1 MKITRETLIET
12 VRSGANPSKDS
23 QKTGLTKREIAR
35 ALGITGDARRD
46 LRLAIG
52 ELMKDGTFVR
62 GDNKAYRMSDAL
74 PNVMVLDI
82 DHIDDQGDVIAVP
95 AKWDKDQDKPQ
106 VIIRQK
112 SGRKNRGHRNANQV
126 SVGDSA
132 LCRLKTTES
141 GIYATVIKKL
151 GDGPRAEVGFV
162 VKAGRGGSRGLRIR
176 PAKKGSRF
184 DYIPEKGA
192 KINDLDIVEFELS
205 GSRHKGERIARII
218 KIIGNAKHGKAASLI
233 SLLEHNI
240 PTGFSD
246 KELSDAKALTLPQ
259 VGKHRKDLRDL
270 PLLTIDPVDA
280 KDFDDA
286 IYALPDD
293 SAKNRGGH
301 IVWVA
306 IADVSAFVAPGSPL
320 DKGAFKRGNSV
331 YLPDRVEPMLP
342 EEISADLCSLR
353 PHEDRA
359 CLVVKMRFDRNG
371 DKISHTFM
379 RGLMRSHARL
389 TYAQAQEA
397 FDGNPGEV
405 ATPVSDILTDI
416 YTAYK
421 AVRAARNRRGPLE
434 IEMPERKVVLDKKG
448 RVTGIEVKARFDAHK
463 LVEEFMIQA
472 NVCAAQALERA
483 DTPVIYRVHEPPE
496 MEKVQGLA
504 DFLPALDLKWS
515 MGQRATPKRFNKLI
529 EQARGRDC
537 EETVSMSV
545 LRTQMKAFY
554 TPQNKGHFGLSLT
567 HYAHFTSPIR
577 RYADL
582 VVHRALVK
590 AFGLG
595 DGGTSAEELTRLKE
609 ISEHISSTERSAMAA
624 ERDAKDRYIAA
635 FLADKIGATF
645 KGRIT
650 GVTTAGLFIGLDET
664 GADGFVPARTI
675 GFEKFIFD
683 EKSKSLI
690 GADTGATYHFGRRVE
705 VKLSEAKPL
714 QGGLLFEILS
724 KPEKGTLPKHLAKH
738 LAKRRGRSSG
748 GFKGNRGNKGSKGSK
763 HKRRRR

>member
-1 MKITRETLIET
+1 MKINRKTLIET
-12 VRSGANPSKDS
+12 VKSGASPSKFGH
-23 QKTGLTKREIAR
+23 KTGLTKREIAR
-35 ALGITGDARRD
+35 ILGVTGDARRD
-46 LRLAIG
+46 LRLALG
-52 ELMKDGTFVR
+52 ELMADGTFVR
-62 GDNKAYRMSDAL
+62 DDRKAYRLSDAL

-95 AKWDKDQDKPQ
+95 ARWDKEGDKPQ
-106 VIIRQK
+106 IIIKQK

-126 SVGDSA
+126 SIGERA
-132 LCRLKTTES
+132 LCRLKTTEN
-141 GIYATVIKKL
+141 GILATVIKKL
-151 GDGPRAEVGFV
+151 GDGPRIEVGFV
-162 VKAGRGGSRGLRIR
+162 VKGGRGLRIR

-184 DYIPEKGA
+184 DYIPERGA

-205 GSRHKGERIARII
+205 GKRNKGERIARIL

-246 KELSDAKALTLPQ
+246 KELRDAKALKLP
-259 VGKHRKDLRDL
+259 KIDKYRKDLRDL
-270 PLLTIDPVDA
+270 PLVTIDPVDA

-286 IYALPDD
+286 IFAKPDD

-306 IADVSAFVAPGSPL
+306 IADVSAFVAPGSAL

-331 YLPDRVEPMLP
+331 YLPDRCHPMLP

-359 CLVVKMRFDRNG
+359 CLVVKMRFDKNG
-371 DKISHTFM
+371 DKISHIFM

-397 FDGNPGEV
+397 FDGAPGKM
-405 ATPVSDILTDI
+405 AKPVYDILKDI
-416 YTAYK
+416 YAAYE
-421 AVRAARNRRGPLE
+421 AVRTARNRRAPLE

-448 RVTGIEVKARFDAHK
+448 RVTGIEIKDRFDAHK

-483 DTPVIYRVHEPPE
+483 NTPLIYRVHEPPE
-496 MEKVQGLA
+496 MERVQGLS

-515 MGQRATPKRFNKLI
+515 MGQRPTPKRFNRLL
-529 EQARGRDC
+529 EQARARDL
-537 EETVSMSV
+537 EETVSMSI

-554 TPQNKGHFGLSLT
+554 APKNVGHFGLNLT

-582 VVHRALVK
+582 TVHRALVK

-595 DGGTSAEELTRLKE
+595 DGGTSAEEHTRLKE
-609 ISEHISSTERSAMAA
+609 ISEHISATERSAMAA

-635 FLADKIGATF
+635 FLADRIGATF
-645 KGRIT
+645 KARIT
-650 GVTTAGLFIGLDET
+650 GVTNAGLFVGLDET

-675 GFEKFIFD
+675 GFERFIFD

-690 GADTGATYHFGRRVE
+690 GADTGGTYHFGRRVA
-705 VKLSEAKPL
+705 VKLVEAMPL
-714 QGGLLFEILS
+714 QGGLIFEILT
-724 KPEKGTLPKHLAKH
+724 KPEKGTLPKHLK
-738 LAKRRGRSSG
+738 KRRQGLG
-748 GFKGNRGNKGSKGSK
+748 GSYKGKK
-763 HKRRRR
+763 HRRRRR

>member
-1 MKITRETLIET
+1 MKINRETLIET
-12 VRSGANPSKDS
+12 VKSDANPSKS
-23 QKTGLTKREIAR
+23 GQKTGMTKREIAR
-35 ALGITGDARRD
+35 VLGVTGDERRD
-46 LRLAIG
+46 LRLALG
-52 ELMKDGTFVR
+52 ELMRDGTFVR
-62 GDNKAYRMSDAL
+62 DDRKAYRMSDAL

-95 AKWDKDQDKPQ
+95 AQWDKDDEAPQ
-106 VIIRQK
+106 IIIKQK
-112 SGRKNRGHRNANQV
+112 SGHKNRGHRHANQI
-126 SVGDSA
+126 SVGDRA
-132 LCRLKTTES
+132 LCRLKTTET

-151 GDGPRAEVGFV
+151 GDGPDSEVGFV
-162 VKAGRGGSRGLRIR
+162 VKGGRGLRIR
-176 PAKKGSRF
+176 PAKKGSRY
-184 DYIPEKGA
+184 DYIPERGA
-192 KINDLDIVEFELS
+192 KINDLDIVLFELS
-205 GSRHKGERIARII
+205 GSRHKGERIARVL
-218 KIIGNAKHGKAASLI
+218 KTIGNAKHGKAASLI

-246 KELSDAKALTLPQ
+246 KELADAKALTLPS
-259 VGKHRKDLRDL
+259 VDKHRKDLRDL

-286 IYALPDD
+286 IYAMPDD

-306 IADVSAFVAPGSPL
+306 IADVSAFVAPGSTL

-371 DKISHTFM
+371 DKISHTFI

-397 FDGNPGEV
+397 FDGNPGKAAEPV
-405 ATPVSDILTDI
+405 ADILSDI
-416 YTAYK
+416 YTAYE
-421 AVRAARNRRGPLE
+421 AVRAARGRRAPLE
-434 IEMPERKVVLDKKG
+434 IEMPERKVVLDAKG
-448 RVTGIEVKARFDAHK
+448 RVTGIEVKDRFDAHK

-472 NVCAAQALERA
+472 NVSAAQALERA
-483 DTPVIYRVHEPPE
+483 NTPLIYRVHEPPE
-496 MEKVQGLA
+496 MEKIQGLA

-515 MGQRATPKRFNKLI
+515 MGQRPTPKRFNQLI
-529 EQARGRDC
+529 EQARGRDLV
-537 EETVSMSV
+537 ETVSMSV
-545 LRTQMKAFY
+545 LRTQMKAYY
-554 TPQNKGHFGLSLT
+554 TPNNKGHFGLNLT

-582 VVHRALVK
+582 VVHRALIK
-590 AFGLG
+590 AFNLG

-650 GVTTAGLFIGLDET
+650 GVTNAGLFIGLDET

-675 GFEKFIFD
+675 GLERFVFD

-690 GADTGATYHFGRRVE
+690 GADTGGTYHFGRRVE
-705 VKLSEAKPL
+705 VKLTEAMPL
-714 QGGLLFEILS
+714 QGGLIFEILT
-724 KPEKGTLPKHLAKH
+724 KPEKGTLPKHLAK
-738 LAKRRGRSSG
+738 RRPHRNSGHKGR
-748 GFKGNRGNKGSKGSK
+748 K
-763 HKRRRR
+763 HKRHRR

>member
-1 MKITRETLIET
+1 MKINRETLIET
-12 VRSGANPSKDS
+12 VKSGANPTKF
-23 QKTGLTKREIAR
+23 GMTKREIAR
-35 ALGITGDARRD
+35 VLGVTGDARRD
-46 LRLAIG
+46 LRLALG
-52 ELMKDGTFVR
+52 ELMADGTFVR
-62 GDNKAYRMSDAL
+62 DDRKAYRMSDAL

-95 AKWDKDQDKPQ
+95 AKWDEANKGENSDKPQ
-106 VIIRQK
+106 IIIKQK
-112 SGRKNRGHRNANQV
+112 PGRKNRGHRNANPI
-126 SVGDSA
+126 SVGDRA
-132 LCRLKTTES
+132 LCRLKTTEN
-141 GIYATVIKKL
+141 GIIATVIKKL
-151 GDGPRAEVGFV
+151 GDGPSSEVGFV
-162 VKAGRGGSRGLRIR
+162 VKGGRGLRIR
-176 PAKKGSRF
+176 PAKKGSRY
-184 DYIPEKGA
+184 DYIPERGA
-192 KINDLDIVEFELS
+192 QGNIKISDLDIVEFELS
-205 GSRHKGERIARII
+205 GSRNKGERIARVL

-246 KELSDAKALTLPQ
+246 KELSDANALTLPQ
-259 VGKHRKDLRDL
+259 VDEHRKDLRDL

-286 IYALPDD
+286 IFAKPDD

-306 IADVSAFVAPGSPL
+306 IADVSAFVTPGSAL

-397 FDGNPGEV
+397 FDGAPGPIAE
-405 ATPVSDILTDI
+405 PVSDILKDI
-416 YTAYK
+416 YTAYE
-421 AVRAARNRRGPLE
+421 AVRAARSRRAPLE
-434 IEMPERKVVLDKKG
+434 IEMPERKVVLDAKG
-448 RVTGIEVKARFDAHK
+448 RVTGIEVKDRFDAHK

-483 DTPVIYRVHEPPE
+483 NTPLIYRVHEPPE
-496 MEKVQGLA
+496 MERVQGLS

-515 MGQRATPKRFNKLI
+515 MGQRPTPKRFNRLI
-529 EQARGRDC
+529 EQARGRDLV
-537 EETVSMSV
+537 ETVSMSI
-545 LRTQMKAFY
+545 LRTQMKAY
-554 TPQNKGHFGLSLT
+554 YSPQNKGHFGLSLT

-590 AFGLG
+590 AFNLG

-609 ISEHISSTERSAMAA
+609 ISEHISTTERSAMAA

-650 GVTTAGLFIGLDET
+650 GVTNAGLFIGLDET

-675 GFEKFIFD
+675 GFERFIFD

-690 GADTGATYHFGRRVE
+690 GADTGGTYHFGRRVE
-705 VKLSEAKPL
+705 VKLAEAKPL
-714 QGGLLFEILS
+714 QGGLLFEILT
-724 KPEKGTLPKHLAKH
+724 KPEKGTLPKHLAQ
-738 LAKRRGRSSG
+738 RRGRSG
-748 GFKGNRGNKGSKGSK
+748 GGYKGSK

>member
-1 MKITRETLIET
+1 MKINRETIIET
-12 VRSGANPSKDS
+12 VRSGANPSKYG
-23 QKTGLTKREIAR
+23 QKTGMTKREIAR
-35 ALGITGDARRD
+35 VLGVTGDARRD
-46 LRLAIG
+46 LRLALG
-52 ELMKDGTFVR
+52 ELMADGTFVR
-62 GDNKAYRMSDAL
+62 DDRKAYRLSDAL

-95 AKWDKDQDKPQ
+95 AKWDKEGDKPR
-106 VIIRQK
+106 IIIKQK

-126 SVGDSA
+126 SVGDRA
-132 LCRLKTTES
+132 LCRLKTTEN
-141 GIYATVIKKL
+141 GLYATVIKKL
-151 GDGPRAEVGFV
+151 GDGPSSEVGFV
-162 VKAGRGGSRGLRIR
+162 VKGGRGLRIR
-176 PAKKGSRF
+176 SAKKGSRF
-184 DYIPEKGA
+184 DYIPERGA
-192 KINDLDIVEFELS
+192 KINDMDIVEFELS

-259 VGKHRKDLRDL
+259 VDKHRKDLRDL

-286 IYALPDD
+286 IYAMPDD
-293 SAKNRGGH
+293 STKNRGGH
-301 IVWVA
+301 LIWVA
-306 IADVSAFVAPGSPL
+306 IADVSAFIVPGSPL

-331 YLPDRVEPMLP
+331 YLPDRAYAMLP

-359 CLVVKMRFDRNG
+359 CLVVKMRFDREGN
-371 DKISHTFM
+371 KIGHRFM

-397 FDGNPGEV
+397 FDGNPGETAKPV
-405 ATPVSDILTDI
+405 ADILSDI
-416 YTAYK
+416 YAAYK
-421 AVRAARNRRGPLE
+421 AIRAARSRRAPLE
-434 IEMPERKVVLDKKG
+434 IEMPERKVILDKKG
-448 RVTGIEVKARFDAHK
+448 KVTGIEVKDRFDAHK

-472 NVCAAQALERA
+472 NVCAAQALERS
-483 DTPVIYRVHEPPE
+483 DTPLIYRVHEPPE

-515 MGQRATPKRFNKLI
+515 MGQRATPTRFNRLI
-529 EQARGRDC
+529 EQARSRDLI
-537 EETVSMSV
+537 ETVSMSI
-545 LRTQMKAFY
+545 LRTQMKAYY
-554 TPQNKGHFGLSLT
+554 TPQNKGHFGLNLT

-590 AFGLG
+590 AFNLG

-650 GVTTAGLFIGLDET
+650 GVTSAGLFIGLDET

-675 GFEKFIFD
+675 GFERFEFD

-690 GADTGATYHFGRRVE
+690 GADTGGTYHFGRRVE
-705 VKLSEAKPL
+705 VKLTEAKPL
-714 QGGLLFEILS
+714 QGGLLFEILT
-724 KPEKGTLPKHLAKH
+724 KPEKGTPP
-738 LAKRRGRSSG
+738 KRRPHRNSGYKGR
-748 GFKGNRGNKGSKGSK
+748 K

>member
-1 MKITRETLIET
+1 MKINRETLIET
-12 VRSGANPSKDS
+12 VKSGANPTKFGQES
-23 QKTGLTKREIAR
+23 GMTKREIAR
-35 ALGITGDARRD
+35 VLGVTGDARRD
-46 LRLAIG
+46 LRLALG
-52 ELMKDGTFVR
+52 ELMHDGTFVR
-62 GDNKAYRMSDAL
+62 DDRKAYRMSDAL
-74 PNVMVLDI
+74 TPLLANVMVLDI

-95 AKWDKDQDKPQ
+95 AKWDKDEDKPH
-106 VIIRQK
+106 IIIKQK
-112 SGRKNRGHRNANQV
+112 SGRKNRGHRNANPV
-126 SVGDSA
+126 SVGDRA
-132 LCRLKTTES
+132 LCRLKTTEN

-151 GDGPRAEVGFV
+151 GDGPRAEIGFV
-162 VKAGRGGSRGLRIR
+162 VKGSRGLRIR
-176 PAKKGSRF
+176 PAKKGSRY
-184 DYIPEKGA
+184 DYIPERGS
-192 KINDLDIVEFELS
+192 KISDLDIVEFELS
-205 GSRHKGERIARII
+205 GARPRRHERGGERTARVL

-246 KELSDAKALTLPQ
+246 TELSDAKALKLPK
-259 VGKHRKDLRDL
+259 VDKYRKDLRDL

-286 IYALPDD
+286 IYAKPDD
-293 SAKNRGGH
+293 SVKNKGGH

-306 IADVSAFVAPGSPL
+306 IADVSAFVTPGSAL

-397 FDGNPGEV
+397 FDGAPGKIAE
-405 ATPVSDILTDI
+405 PVSDILADI
-416 YTAYK
+416 YTAYE
-421 AVRAARNRRGPLE
+421 AVRAARSRRGPLE
-434 IEMPERKVVLDKKG
+434 IEMPERKVVLDDKG
-448 RVTGIEVKARFDAHK
+448 RVTGIEVKERFDAHK

-483 DTPVIYRVHEPPE
+483 NTPLIYRVHEPPE

-515 MGQRATPKRFNKLI
+515 MGQRPTPKRFNRLI
-529 EQARGRDC
+529 EQARGRDLV
-537 EETVSMSV
+537 ETVSMSV
-545 LRTQMKAFY
+545 LRTQMKAYY
-554 TPQNKGHFGLSLT
+554 TPNNKGHFGLSLT

-650 GVTTAGLFIGLDET
+650 GVTNAGLFIGLDDT
-664 GADGFVPARTI
+664 GADGFIPARTI
-675 GFEKFIFD
+675 GFERFIFD

-690 GADTGATYHFGRRVE
+690 GADTGGTYHFGRRVE
-705 VKLSEAKPL
+705 VKLAEAKPL
-714 QGGLLFEILS
+714 QGGLLFEILT

-738 LAKRRGRSSG
+738 LAKSRGRSG
-748 GFKGNRGNKGSKGSK
+748 GGYKGSK

>member
-1 MKITRETLIET
+1 M
-12 VRSGANPSKDS
+12 
-23 QKTGLTKREIAR
+23 TKRAIAR
-35 ALGITGDARRD
+35 AMGITGDARRD
-46 LRLAIG
+46 LRLALG
-52 ELMKDGTFVR
+52 ELMADGTFVR
-62 GDNKAYRMSDAL
+62 DDHKAYRLSDAL

-95 AKWDKDQDKPQ
+95 AKWDKKDDKPQ
-106 VIIRQK
+106 IIIKQK
-112 SGRKNRGHRNANQV
+112 SGRKNRGHRNANPV
-126 SVGDSA
+126 SVGDRA
-132 LCRLKTTES
+132 LCRLKTTEN
-141 GIYATVIKKL
+141 GIIATVIKKL
-151 GDGPRAEVGFV
+151 GDGPQSEVGFV
-162 VKAGRGGSRGLRIR
+162 VKGGRGLRIR

-184 DYIPEKGA
+184 DYIPAKGA

-218 KIIGNAKHGKAASLI
+218 KVIGNAKHGKAASLI

-246 KELSDAKALTLPQ
+246 KELSDAKALKLPKID
-259 VGKHRKDLRDL
+259 KHRKDLRDL
-270 PLLTIDPVDA
+270 PLVTIDPVDA

-286 IYALPDD
+286 IYAKPDD

-306 IADVSAFVAPGSPL
+306 IADVSAFVAPGSAL

-353 PHEDRA
+353 PNEDRA

-389 TYAQAQEA
+389 TYAQAQTA
-397 FDGNPGEV
+397 FDGKPDE
-405 ATPVSDILTDI
+405 AAKPVSDILADI
-416 YTAYK
+416 FAAYE
-421 AVRAARNRRGPLE
+421 AVRAARNRRAPLE
-434 IEMPERKVVLDKKG
+434 IEMPERKVVLDAKG
-448 RVTGIEVKARFDAHK
+448 RVTGIEVKDRFDAHK

-483 DTPVIYRVHEPPE
+483 NTPLIYRVHEPPE
-496 MEKVQGLA
+496 MERVQGLS

-515 MGQRATPKRFNKLI
+515 MGERATPKRFNRLL
-529 EQARGRDC
+529 EQARGRDL
-537 EETVSMSV
+537 EETVSMSI

-554 TPQNKGHFGLSLT
+554 TPKNVGHFGLNLT

-590 AFGLG
+590 AFDLG
-595 DGGTSAEELTRLKE
+595 EGGTSAEELTRLKE
-609 ISEHISSTERSAMAA
+609 ISEHISTTERSAMAA

-635 FLADKIGATF
+635 FLADRIGATF
-645 KGRIT
+645 KARIT
-650 GVTTAGLFIGLDET
+650 GVTNAGLFVGLDET

-675 GFEKFIFD
+675 GFERFMFD

-690 GADTGATYHFGRRVE
+690 GADTGGTYHFGRRVE
-705 VKLSEAKPL
+705 VKLMEAKPL
-714 QGGLLFEILS
+714 QGGLLFEILT
-724 KPEKGTLPKHLAKH
+724 KPEKGTVPKHLAN
-738 LAKRRGRSSG
+738 RRGH
-748 GFKGNRGNKGSKGSK
+748 KGSANRGKK

>member
-1 MKITRETLIET
+1 MKINRETLIET
-12 VRSGANPSKDS
+12 VKSGANPSKHGQES
-23 QKTGLTKREIAR
+23 GMTKREIAR
-35 ALGITGDARRD
+35 VLGVTGDARRD
-46 LRLAIG
+46 LRLALG
-52 ELMKDGTFVR
+52 ELMRDGTFVR

-95 AKWDKDQDKPQ
+95 AKWDKEEDKPQ
-106 VIIRQK
+106 IIIKQK
-112 SGRKNRGHRNANQV
+112 SGHKNRGHRNANQV
-126 SVGDSA
+126 SVGDRA
-132 LCRLKTTES
+132 LCRLKTTET
-141 GIYATVIKKL
+141 GIFATVIKKL
-151 GDGPRAEVGFV
+151 GDGPQAEIGFV
-162 VKAGRGGSRGLRIR
+162 VKGGRGLRIR

-184 DYIPEKGA
+184 DYIPQKGA

-205 GSRHKGERIARII
+205 GSRHKGERIARVI
-218 KIIGNAKHGKAASLI
+218 KVIGNAKHGKAASLI

-246 KELSDAKALTLPQ
+246 KELSDAKALTLP
-259 VGKHRKDLRDL
+259 KIDKYRKDFRDL

-286 IYALPDD
+286 IFAKPDD
-293 SAKNRGGH
+293 SPKNKDGH

-306 IADVSAFVAPGSPL
+306 IADVSAFVSPGSAL

-353 PHEDRA
+353 PNEDRA
-359 CLVVKMRFDRNG
+359 CLVAKMRFSAAG
-371 DKISHTFM
+371 DKISHTFL

-389 TYAQAQEA
+389 TYAQAQTA
-397 FDGNPGEV
+397 FDGNPDETAKPV
-405 ATPVSDILTDI
+405 AHILADIFKAYEALR
-416 YTAYK
+416 TARSR
-421 AVRAARNRRGPLE
+421 RAPLD
-434 IEMPERKVVLDKKG
+434 IEMPERKVVLDAKG
-448 RVTGIEVKARFDAHK
+448 RVTGIEVKDRFDAHK

-483 DTPVIYRVHEPPE
+483 NTPLIYRVHEPPE
-496 MEKVQGLA
+496 MERVQGLS

-515 MGQRATPKRFNKLI
+515 MGERTTTKRFNRLI
-529 EQARGRDC
+529 EQARGRDL
-537 EETVSMSV
+537 EETVSMSI

-554 TPQNKGHFGLSLT
+554 TPKNVGHFGLSLT

-582 VVHRALVK
+582 TVHRALVK
-590 AFGLG
+590 AFDLG

-609 ISEHISSTERSAMAA
+609 ISEHISTTERSAMAA

-650 GVTTAGLFIGLDET
+650 GVTNAGLFIGLDET

-675 GFEKFIFD
+675 GFERFIFD

-690 GADTGATYHFGRRVE
+690 GADTGGTYHFGRRVE

-714 QGGLLFEILS
+714 QGGLLFKILT
-724 KPEKGTLPKHLAKH
+724 KPEKGTLPKHIAQ
-738 LAKRRGRSSG
+738 RRGRSG
-748 GFKGNRGNKGSKGSK
+748 GGYKGGKGSK

>member
-1 MKITRETLIET
+1 MKINRETLIET
-12 VRSGANPSKDS
+12 VKSGANPTKF
-23 QKTGLTKREIAR
+23 GMTKREIAR
-35 ALGITGDARRD
+35 VLGVTGDARRD
-46 LRLAIG
+46 LRLALG
-52 ELMKDGTFVR
+52 ELMADGTFVR
-62 GDNKAYRMSDAL
+62 DDRKAYRMSDAL

-95 AKWDKDQDKPQ
+95 AKWDKANKGENSDKPQ
-106 VIIRQK
+106 IIIKQK
-112 SGRKNRGHRNANQV
+112 SGRKNRGHRNANPI
-126 SVGDSA
+126 SVGDRA
-132 LCRLKTTES
+132 LCRLKTTEN
-141 GIYATVIKKL
+141 GIIATVIKKL
-151 GDGPRAEVGFV
+151 GDGPSSEVGFV
-162 VKAGRGGSRGLRIR
+162 VKGGRGLRIR
-176 PAKKGSRF
+176 PAKKGSRY
-184 DYIPEKGA
+184 DYIPERGA
-192 KINDLDIVEFELS
+192 QGNIKISDLDIVEFELS
-205 GSRHKGERIARII
+205 GSRHKGERIARVI

-246 KELSDAKALTLPQ
+246 KELSDANALTLPQ
-259 VGKHRKDLRDL
+259 VDEHRKDLRDL

-286 IYALPDD
+286 IFAKPDD

-306 IADVSAFVAPGSPL
+306 IADVSAFVTPGSAL

-397 FDGNPGEV
+397 FDGAPGPIAE
-405 ATPVSDILTDI
+405 PVSDILKDI
-416 YTAYK
+416 YTAYE
-421 AVRAARNRRGPLE
+421 AVRAARSRRAPLE
-434 IEMPERKVVLDKKG
+434 IEMPERKVVLDAKG
-448 RVTGIEVKARFDAHK
+448 RVTGIEVKDRFDAHK

-483 DTPVIYRVHEPPE
+483 NTPLIYRVHEPPE
-496 MEKVQGLA
+496 MERVQGLS

-515 MGQRATPKRFNKLI
+515 MGQRPTPKRFNRLL
-529 EQARGRDC
+529 EQARGRDL
-537 EETVSMSV
+537 EETVSMSI
-545 LRTQMKAFY
+545 LRTQMKAY
-554 TPQNKGHFGLSLT
+554 YSPQNKGHFGLSLT

-590 AFGLG
+590 AFNLG
-595 DGGTSAEELTRLKE
+595 DDGTSAEELTRLKE
-609 ISEHISSTERSAMAA
+609 ISEHISTTERNAMAA

-650 GVTTAGLFIGLDET
+650 GVTNAGLFIGLDET

-675 GFEKFIFD
+675 GFERFIFD

-690 GADTGATYHFGRRVE
+690 GADTGGTYHFGRRVE
-705 VKLSEAKPL
+705 VKLAEAMPL
-714 QGGLLFEILS
+714 QGGLIFEILT
-724 KPEKGTLPKHLAKH
+724 KPEKGTLPKHLANRKSN
-738 LAKRRGRSSG
+738 RSG
-748 GFKGNRGNKGSKGSK
+748 GYKGSK

>member
-1 MKITRETLIET
+1 MKTMKINRETLIDT
-12 VRSGANPSKDS
+12 VKSGANPTKF
-23 QKTGLTKREIAR
+23 GMTKREIAR
-35 ALGITGDARRD
+35 VLGVTGDERRD
-46 LRLAIG
+46 LRLALG
-52 ELMKDGTFVR
+52 ELMADGTFVR
-62 GDNKAYRMSDAL
+62 DERKAYRMSDAL

-95 AKWDKDQDKPQ
+95 AKWDKDEDKPQ
-106 VIIRQK
+106 IIIKQK

-126 SVGDSA
+126 SVGDRA
-132 LCRLKTTES
+132 LCRLKTTED
-141 GIYATVIKKL
+141 GIIATVIKKL

-162 VKAGRGGSRGLRIR
+162 VKGGRGLRIR

-184 DYIPEKGA
+184 DYIPERGA

-205 GSRHKGERIARII
+205 GKRNKGERIARII

-240 PTGFSD
+240 STGFSD
-246 KELSDAKALTLPQ
+246 KELEDAKALTLP
-259 VGKHRKDLRDL
+259 KIDKYRKDLRDL
-270 PLLTIDPVDA
+270 PLVTIDPVDA

-286 IYALPDD
+286 IFAKPDD

-306 IADVSAFVAPGSPL
+306 IADVSAFVAPGSAL

-371 DKISHTFM
+371 DKISHTFT

-397 FDGNPGEV
+397 FDGAPGEAAKPV
-405 ATPVSDILTDI
+405 ADILKDI
-416 YTAYK
+416 YTAYE
-421 AVRAARNRRGPLE
+421 AVRTARSRRAPLE
-434 IEMPERKVVLDKKG
+434 IEMPERKVVLDAKG
-448 RVTGIEVKARFDAHK
+448 RVTGIEVKDRFDAHK

-483 DTPVIYRVHEPPE
+483 DTPLIFRVHEPPE
-496 MEKVQGLA
+496 MERVQGLA

-515 MGQRATPKRFNKLI
+515 MGQRPTPKRFNRLI
-529 EQARGRDC
+529 EQARGRDLV
-537 EETVSMSV
+537 ETVSMSI
-545 LRTQMKAFY
+545 LRTQMKAYY
-554 TPQNKGHFGLSLT
+554 TPLNKGHFGLSLT

-590 AFGLG
+590 AFNLG
-595 DGGTSAEELTRLKE
+595 EGGTSAEELTRLKE
-609 ISEHISSTERSAMAA
+609 ISEHISTTERSAMAA

-650 GVTTAGLFIGLDET
+650 GVTNAGLFIGLDET

-675 GFEKFIFD
+675 GFERFIFG
-683 EKSKSLI
+683 EKTKSLI
-690 GADTGATYHFGRRVE
+690 GADTGGTYHFGRRVE
-705 VKLSEAKPL
+705 VKLTEAKPL
-714 QGGLLFEILS
+714 QGGLLFEILT
-724 KPEKGTLPKHLAKH
+724 KPEKGTLPKHLAK
-738 LAKRRGRSSG
+738 RRQGQGGGYKGGGKGR
-748 GFKGNRGNKGSKGSK
+748 K
-763 HKRRRR
+763 HQRRRR

>member
-1 MKITRETLIET
+1 MKINRETLIET
-12 VRSGANPSKDS
+12 VRSGANPSKLGP
-23 QKTGLTKREIAR
+23 KTGMTKREIAR
-35 ALGITGDARRD
+35 VLGVTGDARRE
-46 LRLAIG
+46 LRLALG
-52 ELMKDGTFVR
+52 ELMRDGTFVR
-62 GDNKAYRMSDAL
+62 DDRKAYRMSDAL
-74 PNVMVLDI
+74 PPSMANVMVLDI

-95 AKWDKDQDKPQ
+95 AKWDKDDDKPQ
-106 VIIRQK
+106 IIVKQK
-112 SGRKNRGHRNANQV
+112 QGRKNRGHRNANQV
-126 SVGDSA
+126 SVGDRA
-132 LCRLKTTES
+132 LCRLKTTET
-141 GIYATVIKKL
+141 GIYATIIKKL
-151 GDGPRAEVGFV
+151 DDGPTSEVGFV
-162 VKAGRGGSRGLRIR
+162 VKGGRGLRIR

-184 DYIPEKGA
+184 DYIPQKGS

-205 GSRHKGERIARII
+205 GSRHKGERIARVI
-218 KIIGNAKHGKAASLI
+218 KVIGSAKHGKAASLI

-246 KELSDAKALTLPQ
+246 KELSDAKALTLP
-259 VGKHRKDLRDL
+259 KINKYRKDLRDL

-286 IYALPDD
+286 IFAKPDD
-293 SAKNRGGH
+293 SPKNKDGH

-306 IADVSAFVAPGSPL
+306 IADVSAFVLPGSAL

-342 EEISADLCSLR
+342 EEISADLCSLC

-371 DKISHTFM
+371 DKIGHTFM

-389 TYAQAQEA
+389 TYAQAQTA
-397 FDGNPGEV
+397 FENNPDETAKPV
-405 ATPVSDILTDI
+405 AHILADI

-421 AVRAARNRRGPLE
+421 ALLSARGRRAPLD

-448 RVTGIEVKARFDAHK
+448 RVTGIEVKDRFDAHK

-483 DTPVIYRVHEPPE
+483 DTPLIYRVHEPPE
-496 MEKVQGLA
+496 MERVQGLS

-515 MGQRATPKRFNKLI
+515 MGERTTTKRFNKLI
-529 EQARGRDC
+529 EQARGRDL

-582 VVHRALVK
+582 MVHRALVK
-590 AFGLG
+590 TFDLG

-635 FLADKIGATF
+635 FLADRIGATF
-645 KGRIT
+645 KARIT
-650 GVTTAGLFIGLDET
+650 GVTNAGLFVGLDET
-664 GADGFVPARTI
+664 GADGFIPARTI
-675 GFEKFIFD
+675 GFEHFAFD

-690 GADTGATYHFGRRVE
+690 GMDTGGTYHFGRRVE
-705 VKLSEAKPL
+705 VKLAEAKPL
-714 QGGLLFEILS
+714 QGGLLFEILT
-724 KPEKGTLPKHLAKH
+724 KPEKGKLPKHLAN
-738 LAKRRGRSSG
+738 RSGRSG
-748 GFKGNRGNKGSKGSK
+748 GGYKGSKGSK